1 MQGVKMQIIDG
12 SLDAL
17 WLILRIFLAGLC
29 GFLIG
34 YERKTRS
41 KEAGIRTHAIVC
53 MAACIMMIVS
63 KYGFADQA
71 IGSGGVRGADS
82 ARIAAQVVSGIGFL
96 GAGVIIYRRD
106 MLHGITTAAGIWATS
121 GIGLAL
127 GAGMYVIGIA
137 STILLIGFQVL
148 LHIPFKVLRGRVYSI
163 LKAQIEVNSSE
174 ELQRFKEVFKIK
186 RFLRY
191 KENTDGKGGYIADL
205 EFSVTSIYTAERIH
219 EIMAENPYIKSLEKY
234 EEI

>member
-1 MQGVKMQIIDG
+1 MQIIDG

-127 GAGMYVIGIA
+127 GAGMYVIGVA
-137 STILLIGFQVL
+137 STLLLIGFQVL
-148 LHIPFKVLRGRVYSI
+148 LHVPFKILRGRVYST
-163 LKAQIEVNSSE
+163 LKAQIEVNGAE
-174 ELQRFKEVFKIK
+174 DLQRFKDVFKIK

-205 EFSVTSIYTAERIH
+205 EFSVTSICTAERIH

>member
-1 MQGVKMQIIDG
+1 MQIIDG

-82 ARIAAQVVSGIGFL
+82 ARIAAQVVSGIVFL

-127 GAGMYVIGIA
+127 GAGMYVIGVA
-137 STILLIGFQVL
+137 STLLLIGFQVL
-148 LHIPFKVLRGRVYSI
+148 LHVPFKILRGRVYST
-163 LKAQIEVNSSE
+163 LKAQIEVNGTE
-174 ELQRFKEVFKIK
+174 DLQRFKDVFKIK

>member
-1 MQGVKMQIIDG
+1 MQIIDG

-148 LHIPFKVLRGRVYSI
+148 LHVPFKVLRGRVYSI

>member
-1 MQGVKMQIIDG
+1 MQIIDG

-148 LHIPFKVLRGRVYSI
+148 LHVPFKVLRGRVYSI

-191 KENTDGKGGYIADL
+191 KENTDGKGGYVADL
-205 EFSVTSIYTAERIH
+205 EFSVTSIYTAERIL

>member
-1 MQGVKMQIIDG
+1 MQIIDG

-127 GAGMYVIGIA
+127 GAGMYVIGVA

-148 LHIPFKVLRGRVYSI
+148 LHVPFKVLRGRVYSI

-191 KENTDGKGGYIADL
+191 KENTDGKGGYVADL

>member
-1 MQGVKMQIIDG
+1 MQIIDG

-127 GAGMYVIGIA
+127 GAGMYVIGVA
-137 STILLIGFQVL
+137 STLLLIGFQVL
-148 LHIPFKVLRGRVYSI
+148 LHVPFKVLRGRVYSI

>member
-1 MQGVKMQIIDG
+1 MQIIDG

-127 GAGMYVIGIA
+127 GAGMYIIGVA
-137 STILLIGFQVL
+137 STLLLIGFQVL
-148 LHIPFKVLRGRVYSI
+148 LHVPFKILRGRVYST
-163 LKAQIEVNSSE
+163 LKAQIEVNGAE
-174 ELQRFKEVFKIK
+174 DLQRFKDVFKIK

>member
-1 MQGVKMQIIDG
+1 MQIIDG

-148 LHIPFKVLRGRVYSI
+148 LHVPFKILRGRVYSI

-191 KENTDGKGGYIADL
+191 KENTDGKGGYVADL

>member
-1 MQGVKMQIIDG
+1 MQIIDG

-127 GAGMYVIGIA
+127 GAGMYVIGVA
-137 STILLIGFQVL
+137 STLLLIGFQVL
-148 LHIPFKVLRGRVYSI
+148 LHVPFKVLRGRVYST
-163 LKAQIEVNSSE
+163 LKAQIEVNGAE
-174 ELQRFKEVFKIK
+174 DLQRFKDVFKIK

-191 KENTDGKGGYIADL
+191 KENTDGKGGYVADL

>member
-1 MQGVKMQIIDG
+1 MQIIDG

-148 LHIPFKVLRGRVYSI
+148 LHVPFKVLRGRVYSI

-174 ELQRFKEVFKIK
+174 ELQRFKDVFKIK

-191 KENTDGKGGYIADL
+191 KENTDGKGGYVADL

>member
-1 MQGVKMQIIDG
+1 MQIIDG

-127 GAGMYVIGIA
+127 GAGMYVIGVA
-137 STILLIGFQVL
+137 STLLLIGFQVL
-148 LHIPFKVLRGRVYSI
+148 LHVPFKVLRGRVYSI

-191 KENTDGKGGYIADL
+191 KENTDGKGGYVADL

>member
-1 MQGVKMQIIDG
+1 MQIIDG

-174 ELQRFKEVFKIK
+174 ELQCFKEVFKIK

-191 KENTDGKGGYIADL
+191 KENTDGKGGYVADL

>member
-1 MQGVKMQIIDG
+1 M
-12 SLDAL
+12 
-17 WLILRIFLAGLC
+17 
-29 GFLIG
+29 
-34 YERKTRS
+34 
-41 KEAGIRTHAIVC
+41 
-53 MAACIMMIVS
+53 S

-148 LHIPFKVLRGRVYSI
+148 LHVPFKVLRGRVYSI

-174 ELQRFKEVFKIK
+174 ELQRFKDVFKIK

>member
-1 MQGVKMQIIDG
+1 MQIIDG

>member
-1 MQGVKMQIIDG
+1 MQIIDG

-148 LHIPFKVLRGRVYSI
+148 LHVPFKVLRGRVYSI

-191 KENTDGKGGYIADL
+191 KENTDSKGGYIADL

>member
-1 MQGVKMQIIDG
+1 MYVIDG

-17 WLILRIFLAGLC
+17 WLIFRIFLAGLC

-148 LHIPFKVLRGRVYSI
+148 LHIPFKILRGRVYSI
-163 LKAQIEVNSSE
+163 LKAQIQVNSE
-174 ELQRFKEVFKIK
+174 EDLQRFKEVFHLK

-191 KENTDGKGGYIADL
+191 KENADGKGGYVADL
-205 EFSVTSIYTAERIH
+205 EFSVTEIYTAETLHNI
-219 EIMAENPYIKSLEKY
+219 IAQNPFIKSLEKY

>member
-1 MQGVKMQIIDG
+1 MQIIDG

-127 GAGMYVIGIA
+127 GAGMYVIGVA
-137 STILLIGFQVL
+137 STLLLIGFQVL
-148 LHIPFKVLRGRVYSI
+148 LHVPFKILRGRVYST
-163 LKAQIEVNSSE
+163 LKAQIEVNGAE
-174 ELQRFKEVFKIK
+174 DLQRFKDVFKIK

>member
-1 MQGVKMQIIDG
+1 MQIIDG

-148 LHIPFKVLRGRVYSI
+148 LHVPFKILRGRVYST
-163 LKAQIEVNSSE
+163 LKAQIEVNGAE
-174 ELQRFKEVFKIK
+174 DLQRFKDVFKIK

-191 KENTDGKGGYIADL
+191 KENTDGKGGYVADL

>member
-1 MQGVKMQIIDG
+1 MQIIDG

-148 LHIPFKVLRGRVYSI
+148 LHVPFKVLRGRVYSI

-191 KENTDGKGGYIADL
+191 KENTDGKGGYVADL
-205 EFSVTSIYTAERIH
+205 EFSVTTIYTAERIH

>member
-1 MQGVKMQIIDG
+1 MQIIDG

-191 KENTDGKGGYIADL
+191 KENTDGKGGYVADL

>member
-1 MQGVKMQIIDG
+1 MQFIDG

-148 LHIPFKVLRGRVYSI
+148 LHVPFKVLRGRVYSI

-191 KENTDGKGGYIADL
+191 KENTDGKGGYVADL

>member
-1 MQGVKMQIIDG
+1 MQIIDG

-148 LHIPFKVLRGRVYSI
+148 LHVPFKVLRGRVYSI

-191 KENTDGKGGYIADL
+191 KENTDGKGGYVADL